1 MPLSTSSVQ
10 FGTDGWRGVLGM
22 DFTMERLLPVA
33 AAAAQELAFRAPKD
47 LNSRTVIIGYD
58 RRFLAS
64 KFAEA
69 IAAERPA
76 LIDVDMIDTAK
87 LPRPF
92 VGKAAWAIPHE
103 DLLP

>member
-1 MPLSTSSVQ
+1 MGKVKNMAWDEAETYLDNLITKIKNK
-10 FGTDGWRGVLGM
+10 
-22 DFTMERLLPVA
+22 TM
-33 AAAAQELAFRAPKD
+33 
-47 LNSRTVIIGYD
+47 TI
-58 RRFLAS
+58 
-64 KFAEA
+64 AEA